1 MIRITHIARE
11 LLANFLMGNTGFRW
25 IRKLFPRTICNDI
38 SQQTNKIVD
47 QYDFFKKLIGE
58 SNIKGKTIIE
68 IGPGDAIPLAFLFL
82 ADGAKKYIA
91 VDRFIGNIG
100 NKHARNVY
108 LRLIKHKPELNNKDD
123 LIDSMLKDDSSIS
136 IFPYS
141 IESFSSAMM
150 PIPKGDI
157 IISNNVVEHLS
168 DLNCAFQNMRGFLS
182 EDGLMIHKVD
192 YGPHGLDRNYENP
205 LTFLTIQE
213 RLWKLMGSNRGYPNR
228 QRNSQVL
235 TALENAG
242 FENNWEP
249 TSYFSKEKILK
260 IRPHLDK
267 AFREMDEED
276 LEICGS
282 YIVSKIPKL
291 SDVIPK
297 SNA

>member
-1 MIRITHIARE
+1 
-11 LLANFLMGNTGFRW
+11 
-25 IRKLFPRTICNDI
+25 
-38 SQQTNKIVD
+38 
-47 QYDFFKKLIGE
+47 
-58 SNIKGKTIIE
+58 
-68 IGPGDAIPLAFLFL
+68 
-82 ADGAKKYIA
+82 
-91 VDRFIGNIG
+91 
-100 NKHARNVY
+100 
-108 LRLIKHKPELNNKDD
+108 
-123 LIDSMLKDDSSIS
+123 
-136 IFPYS
+136 
-141 IESFSSAMM
+141 
-150 PIPKGDI
+150 
-157 IISNNVVEHLS
+157 
-168 DLNCAFQNMRGFLS
+168 
-182 EDGLMIHKVD
+182 
-192 YGPHGLDRNYENP
+192 
-205 LTFLTIQE
+205 
-213 RLWKLMGSNRGYPNR
+213 MGSNRGYPNR

>member
-1 MIRITHIARE
+1 MIKVSHIARE

-25 IRKLFPRTICNDI
+25 IRKLFPRTICSDT
-38 SQQTNKIVD
+38 SQQTNKILD

-58 SNIKGKTIIE
+58 SNIKDKVIIE

-100 NKHARNVY
+100 NNYARNVY
-108 LRLIKHKPELNNKDD
+108 LRLIKQKTEINDKDF
-123 LIDSMLKDDSSIS
+123 IDSMLKNNSSIS

-141 IESFSSAMM
+141 IESFSSTM

-168 DLNCAFQNMRGFLS
+168 DLNSAFQNMRGFLS

-192 YGPHGLDRNYENP
+192 YGPHGLDRHYENP

-213 RLWKLMGSNRGYPNR
+213 RLWTLMGSNRGYPNR

-242 FENNWEP
+242 FESTWEP
-249 TSYFSKEKILK
+249 TSYFSKEKIK
-260 IRPHLDK
+260 QIRPYLDE
-267 AFREMDEED
+267 AFREMNEED

-282 YIVSKIPKL
+282 YIVSKIPK
-291 SDVIPK
+291 P
-297 SNA
+297 N